1 MNWTRIG
8 AIVAVSVFVVGVLWL
23 FGWVILWIGTGH

>member
-1 MNWTRIG
+1 MNWTRLG
-8 AIVAVSVFVVGVLWL
+8 AIAAVTVFVVGVLWL